1 MDEYIRQLQAYVREY
16 KIIFE
21 EDCPQPCLDA
31 LWWHYGEYH
40 NMDSSQAKK
49 GFKNLR
55 ACLDSLPIKD
65 SDVVVGEVGCLC
77 AEYERIRSIFP
88 ARASRIMRL
97 KPSRRLVLTALIQH
111 PHFRR
116 IQQLPPGDLPVGGVV
131 SAAPGAFAIS
141 V

>member
-40 NMDSSQAKK
+40 NMDSPQTKE

-55 ACLDSLPIKD
+55 ACLDSLPVED
-65 SDVVVGEVGCLC
+65 SDVVFKDVVCLC
-77 AEYERIRSIFP
+77 AEYERIAFT
-88 ARASRIMRL
+88 AGL
-97 KPSRRLVLTALIQH
+97 KLGAQVMLELTENATE
-111 PHFRR
+111 
-116 IQQLPPGDLPVGGVV
+116 
-131 SAAPGAFAIS
+131 FADKLH
-141 V
+141 

>member
-1 MDEYIRQLQAYVREY
+1 MDEYIRQLRIFVREH

-55 ACLDSLPIKD
+55 VCLDSLPIKD
-65 SDVVVGEVGCLC
+65 SDVVVGEAGCLC
-77 AEYERIRSIFP
+77 AEYERIAFT
-88 ARASRIMRL
+88 AGL
-97 KPSRRLVLTALIQH
+97 KLGA
-111 PHFRR
+111 
-116 IQQLPPGDLPVGGVV
+116 QLMMELAGET
-131 SAAPGAFAIS
+131 S
-141 V
+141 VDQ

>member
-31 LWWHYGEYH
+31 LWWHYGEYN

-55 ACLDSLPIKD
+55 ACLDSLPIKTAMWWLERL
-65 SDVVVGEVGCLC
+65 GAC
-77 AEYERIRSIFP
+77 A
-88 ARASRIMRL
+88 
-97 KPSRRLVLTALIQH
+97 PSMSGS
-111 PHFRR
+111 P
-116 IQQLPPGDLPVGGVV
+116 LPLD
-131 SAAPGAFAIS
+131 
-141 V
+141 

>member
-40 NMDSSQAKK
+40 NMDSPQTKE

-55 ACLDSLPIKD
+55 ACLDSLPVED
-65 SDVVVGEVGCLC
+65 SDAVFEDVVCLC
-77 AEYERIRSIFP
+77 AEYERIRDSDFVGIQAVGRVTDALCRVYGDWCVFGHGDHSFLSFSCLANHP
-88 ARASRIMRL
+88 A
-97 KPSRRLVLTALIQH
+97 Q
-111 PHFRR
+111 
-116 IQQLPPGDLPVGGVV
+116 
-131 SAAPGAFAIS
+131 S
-141 V
+141 VQ